1 MKSLR
6 LITLFVAMPLALPVQ
21 AADGH
26 ALYEWGLEW
35 KRVDSQNSRDPGTF
49 SGYVQGFIDLHT
61 DLSDREI
68 GIIKAPFFCPPR
80 NTQTAQM
87 LDAVMRYLEVHP
99 EKRRF
104 TGSSLVASALW
115 EAFPCD

>member
-1 MKSLR
+1 MK
-6 LITLFVAMPLALPVQ
+6 FLPVVFLFWIFMLTSP
-21 AADGH
+21 AYAVDGH
-26 ALYEWGLEW
+26 ELHQWGQAWEENNAP
-35 KRVDSQNSRDPGTF
+35 DSRDAGSF
-49 SGYVQGFIDLHT
+49 AGYVLGFIDLHT
-61 DLSDREI
+61 DLSDSEI

-80 NTQTAQM
+80 NTQTGQLLNAVAVY
-87 LDAVMRYLEVHP
+87 LDANP

>member
-1 MKSLR
+1 MKSLQIV
-6 LITLFVAMPLALPVQ
+6 LLAATMMLALPATAVDGNELYNWGVQ
-21 AADGH
+21 WKQADSNN
-26 ALYEWGLEW
+26 LP
-35 KRVDSQNSRDPGTF
+35 DPGAFT
-49 SGYVQGFIDLHT
+49 GYVQGFIDLHT
-61 DLSDREI
+61 DLSDTEI

-80 NTQTAQM
+80 NTQLAQM
-87 LDAVMRYLEVHP
+87 LNAVMHYLEAKP

>member
-1 MKSLR
+1 MKFLQIV
-6 LITLFVAMPLALPVQ
+6 LLAAAMMLASPARAV
-21 AADGH
+21 DGNQ
-26 ALYEWGLEW
+26 LYQWGAQST
-35 KRVDSQNSRDPGTF
+35 RDDSRDSPDPGAF
-49 SGYVQGFIDLHT
+49 VGYVQGFIDLHT
-61 DLSDREI
+61 DLSDDEI

-80 NTQTAQM
+80 NTQLAQM
-87 LDAVMRYLEVHP
+87 LDAVMRYLEAHP